1 MTVGEPALGPCFPR
15 QDRSYWPCSDNHFAF
30 LSMRKIEQQMN
41 AAISENRNWQS
52 ANTAVTFDP
61 ETNESTVYLHGN
73 KIAVVGDD
81 FVQIFDGGWQSNT
94 TKSRLNAILKEH
106 AIDGECVYQKN
117 FKWFVDKFIGQA
129 GTSKVYNTFDFTDG
143 FMFA

>member
-1 MTVGEPALGPCFPR
+1 
-15 QDRSYWPCSDNHFAF
+15 
-30 LSMRKIEQQMN
+30 MRKIEQQMN
-41 AAISENRNWQS
+41 AAITNNVNWQS
-52 ANTAVTFDP
+52 ANTSVTFDP
-61 ETNESTVYLHGN
+61 ETNESIVRLHGN
-73 KIAVVGDD
+73 TIAVIGED

-106 AIDGECVYQKN
+106 AINGECVYQKN

-129 GTSKVYNTFDFTDG
+129 GTSPVYNTYEFTDG